1 MANIWTERQ
10 FVGGALALD
19 FANTVCFRADPVRR
33 FDKLKGWHD
42 LSDFVAAAGR
52 HSGPGR
58 EYRIAC
64 SAGAESMALAYH
76 LELREAVDDL
86 LRAAALGEAPLN
98 GDLRRVLRFHH
109 DAVAGVPLRAGPHGL
124 ELGTA
129 KPLPFAAAVTQSA
142 LVIAHSEALIRLK
155 VCANCHWLF
164 VDASRNA
171 TRVWCDMATC
181 GNRAKAER
189 LRRRRA
195 AVREPARTRMEV

>member
-19 FANTVCFRADPVRR
+19 FANTVCFRADPMRR
-33 FDKLKGWHD
+33 FDKLKDWND

-52 HSGPGR
+52 HGGSGSA
-58 EYRIAC
+58 YRIAC
-64 SAGAESMALAYH
+64 GAGAESMALAYH

-86 LRAAALGEAPLN
+86 LRAAALGIAPPT
-98 GDLRRVLRFHH
+98 GDLRRILRFHH
-109 DAVAGVPLRAGPHGL
+109 DLIAGIPLRAGAHGL

-129 KPLPFAAAVTQSA
+129 KPLPFAAAVTQSV

-155 VCANCHWLF
+155 VCPNCHWLF
-164 VDASRNA
+164 IDASRNA

-189 LRRRRA
+189 HRRRRA
-195 AVREPARTRMEV
+195 AFHEPARAGMEV